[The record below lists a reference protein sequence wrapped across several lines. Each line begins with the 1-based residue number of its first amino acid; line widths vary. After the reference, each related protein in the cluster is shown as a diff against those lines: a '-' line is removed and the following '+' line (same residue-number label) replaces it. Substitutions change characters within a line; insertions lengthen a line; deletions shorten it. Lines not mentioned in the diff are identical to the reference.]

1 MRGIYNRIL
10 PVAGALLLALA
21 GYGNTA
27 LAQGSNPWTG
37 LYGGLYVSYTDFE
50 GSVRQNGAPLGSG
63 SEAGAGYGGILG
75 YSVDLGSNI
84 VFGLEADWVW
94 DDRSISRNGDSYTL
108 SHWGTVRARLGYLVA
123 PSVLLF
129 ASAGAA
135 YADFD
140 AKDQIGA
147 FSAHGSDHIWGWA
160 ATVGAEVLV
169 AGSWRLRAEYLYA
182 EFDDWQFTNIDTHV
196 LSSNAQAVRIGA
208 TVKLW

>member
-1 MRGIYNRIL
+1 MRGIYNRIVPL
-10 PVAGALLLALA
+10 VGVFWLMLA
-21 GYGNTA
+21 GHA
-27 LAQGSNPWTG
+27 ACAHAQTSNPWSG
-37 LYGGLYVSYTDFE
+37 LYAGLYVAYTDFE
-50 GSVRQNGAPLGSG
+50 GSVRQNGVPLGSG

-75 YSVDLGSNI
+75 YSIDTGSNWL
-84 VFGLEADWVW
+84 FGVEADWVW
-94 DDRSISRNGDSYTL
+94 DDRSVTRNADIYTL

-123 PSVLLF
+123 PSLMLF

-140 AKDQIGA
+140 AEDRIGA
-147 FSAHGSDHIWGWA
+147 ATVNGSDHVWGWA

-182 EFDDWQFTNIDTHV
+182 QFDDWQFANMDTHV